1 MRAVSAVLVLA
12 LVTITTAAR
21 EGPGTR
27 RGDRKTVAVLSFT
40 NGSGDSQY
48 DPLGKGIAAMMISDL
63 SDVPSIQLVER
74 ERLSDIT
81 SELQLQQTRLVDPK
95 TAASVGKLVGAEYV
109 VTGAITALD
118 PKVRLDTRVVNVE
131 TGKIVK
137 AAEVTGE
144 QKKFFDLQQ
153 KLSREL
159 IKGLDVALSPE
170 DSARLAQK
178 QESERVDDLKVQ
190 LDYSEAL
197 DLYDRKMYAEAA
209 EKMAGVV
216 REAPGSTLVHAT
228 YKVMADR
235 AKQDAKQKTASK
247 LKGWL
252 HNKLDH

>member
-1 MRAVSAVLVLA
+1 MRAVSALLA
-12 LVTITTAAR
+12 LSLLTLAAAPR
-21 EGPGTR
+21 E
-27 RGDRKTVAVLSFT
+27 RGAASRSDRKTVAVLSFT
-40 NGSGDSQY
+40 NGSGDPQY

-63 SDVPSIQLVER
+63 SSVPEVQLVER
-74 ERLSDIT
+74 ERLADIT
-81 SELQLQQTRLVDPK
+81 GELQLQQSKLVDPR
-95 TAASVGKLVGAEYV
+95 TAVSVGKLTGAQYV

-118 PKVRLDTRVVNVE
+118 PKVRLDTRVVSVE

-137 AAEVTGE
+137 TAEVTGD

-153 KLSREL
+153 KLSKEL

-178 QESERVDDLKVQ
+178 QESERIDDLKVQ

-209 EKMAGVV
+209 EKMAGVL
-216 REAPGSTLVHAT
+216 REAPNSTLVRAT
-228 YKVMADR
+228 SKVMADR
-235 AKQDAKQKTASK
+235 ARQDAKQKTASK

-252 HNKLDH
+252 HNKIDH

>member
-1 MRAVSAVLVLA
+1 MRAVFALLVLS
-12 LVTITTAAR
+12 LVTPTAAAHER
-21 EGPGTR
+21 PGAR
-27 RGDRKTVAVLSFT
+27 PADRKTVAVLSFT
-40 NGSGDSQY
+40 NGSGDPQY

-63 SDVPSIQLVER
+63 SDVPDIQLVER

-81 SELQLQQTRLVDPK
+81 GEMQLQQTKLVDPR
-95 TAASVGKLVGAEYV
+95 TAVSVGKLVGAEYV
-109 VTGAITALD
+109 VTGAISALE
-118 PKVRLDTRVVNVE
+118 PKVRLDTRVVSVE

-137 AAEVTGE
+137 TAEVTGE

-153 KLSREL
+153 QLSKNL

-178 QESERVDDLKVQ
+178 LEQDRIDDLKVQ

-197 DLYDRKMYAEAA
+197 DLYDRRMYAEAA

-216 REAPGSTLVHAT
+216 REAPGSTLMHAT

-252 HNKLDH
+252 HNKIDH